1 MINAY
6 LSSLLQD
13 AKLRLTPFT
22 QWAGELRNPEIL
34 KADIIAGATVA
45 LVLIPQS
52 MAYAQLA
59 GLPPHI
65 GLYASFLVP
74 IIAALFGSS
83 RQLQNGPVAII
94 SLMTAA
100 ALASLGL
107 SLEQYIIHAAILALM
122 VGIFQLIL
130 GFLRLGILVDFLSHP
145 VVIGFTN
152 AAAIVIGSLQIGKLF
167 GISMDSSKNLFETF
181 GEFLK
186 QVPTE
191 THMPTLI
198 MGALSLFL
206 LIFLRKAFPKL
217 PGILI
222 TVLITIVVSWLLGYE
237 ELGGG
242 VVGVVTPGLP
252 AFVFPVAEDLHF
264 QKLIMPAIIIALLSF
279 VEAFSIAKAVASKTR
294 QRISADQE
302 MVGKGLA
309 NIVAGVTQ
317 GYAVS
322 GSFSRTAVA
331 FDAGARTGFA
341 AIVTGIIVGIT
352 LLFLTPLLYHLPLAT
367 LAAIIIVA
375 VYGMI
380 KFQPFKHA
388 WSVNPHDGA
397 IALIVFIT
405 TLVFAPHLENG
416 IFIGVILSIIMY
428 LYRTMKPHFAELAK
442 DKEGVFRDAE
452 IFGMQTS
459 ETFALFRFDGDLY
472 FANAGYLEKRLLN
485 AVADKP
491 KLRALVL
498 DLEAVDQID
507 STGEEML
514 AHMAEG
520 LKEAGITFCI
530 SRPKHKLVS
539 ALQRSGLYEVIGTN
553 NFYGKRIRAIW
564 DLKERL
570 GEEID
575 ISHLEYYKPSDPDEE
590 KGSDPTTVV
599 NTNLGSA
606 NTQSIS
612 ASDIPQAS
620 DSNSTP
626 DK

>member
-1 MINAY
+1 MLNSYIT
-6 LSSLLQD
+6 SLLHD
-13 AKLRLTPFT
+13 AVLRLTPFK
-22 QWAGELRNPEIL
+22 QWIGELKNPDIL

-74 IIAALFGSS
+74 IVAAIFGSS

-100 ALASLGL
+100 ALATLNL
-107 SLEQYIIHAAILALM
+107 SVEEYIIHAAILALM
-122 VGIFQLIL
+122 VGAFQLIL

-167 GISMDSSKNLFETF
+167 GIPMDSSQNLFDTF
-181 GEFLK
+181 AEFLR
-186 QVPTE
+186 QVPTD
-191 THMPTLI
+191 THFVTLI
-198 MGALSLFL
+198 MGGLSLFL
-206 LIFLRKAFPKL
+206 LIFFRTQFPKL

-222 TVLITIVVSWLLGYE
+222 TVLITIVASWLLGYE
-237 ELGGG
+237 DRGGA
-242 VVGVVTPGLP
+242 VVGMVEPGLP
-252 AFVFPVAEDLHF
+252 PIVIPVSENLQFSALV
-264 QKLIMPAIIIALLSF
+264 MPAMIIALLSF

-309 NIVAGVTQ
+309 NIVAGFTQ

-331 FDAGARTGFA
+331 FDAGAKTGFA

-380 KFQPFKHA
+380 KFEPFRHA
-388 WSVNPHDGA
+388 WKVNPHDGF
-397 IALIVFIT
+397 IALVVFLA
-405 TLVFAPHLENG
+405 TLAFAPHLENG
-416 IFIGVILSIIMY
+416 IFIGVALSVGFY
-428 LYRTMKPHFAELAK
+428 LYRTMKPHFAELSK
-442 DKEGVFRDAE
+442 DKEGEFRDAKM
-452 IFGMQTS
+452 FGMETS
-459 ETFALFRFDGDLY
+459 ETFAIFRFDGDLY

-485 AVADKP
+485 AIADKP
-491 KLRALVL
+491 KLKAIVL

-514 AHMAEG
+514 SHMAEG
-520 LKEAGITFCI
+520 LHELGITFCI
-530 SRPKHKLVS
+530 SRAKFKLMD
-539 ALQRSGLYEVIGTN
+539 ALKRSGLYEIIGEK

-570 GEEID
+570 GDEID
-575 ISHLEYYKPSDPDEE
+575 ISHLEYYRPSDLADRANA
-590 KGSDPTTVV
+590 DPTTI
-599 NTNLGSA
+599 T
-606 NTQSIS
+606 
-612 ASDIPQAS
+612 
-620 DSNSTP
+620 SNETINVSPVKPEPKEQGDT
-626 DK
+626 

>member
-13 AKLRLTPFT
+13 AKLRLTPFK
-22 QWAGELRNPEIL
+22 QWAGELRNPDIL

-107 SLEQYIIHAAILALM
+107 TLEQYIIHAAILALM
-122 VGIFQLIL
+122 VGIFQLVL

-152 AAAIVIGSLQIGKLF
+152 AAAIVIGSLQVGKLF
-167 GISMDSSKNLFETF
+167 GIPMDSSEGLINTF
-181 GEFLK
+181 REFLSK
-186 QVPTE
+186 VPSE
-191 THMPTLI
+191 TNMPTLV
-198 MGALSLFL
+198 MAALSLFL
-206 LIFLRKAFPKL
+206 LIYLRKAFPRL

-222 TVLITIVVSWLLGYE
+222 TVLITMTLSWFLDFE
-237 ELGGG
+237 SKGGA
-242 VVGVVTPGLP
+242 VVGEITPGLP
-252 AFVFPVAEDLHF
+252 AFVFPVAEDLHLK
-264 QKLIMPAIIIALLSF
+264 QLIMPAIIIALLSF

-352 LLFLTPLLYHLPLAT
+352 LLFLTPFLYHLPLAT

-380 KFQPFKHA
+380 KFEPFHHA
-388 WSVNPHDGA
+388 WRVNPHDGI

-405 TLVFAPHLENG
+405 TLAFAPHLENG
-416 IFIGVILSIIMY
+416 IFIGVILSIVLY
-428 LYRTMKPHFAELAK
+428 LYRTMQPHFAELAK

-459 ETFALFRFDGDLY
+459 ESFALFRYDGDLY
-472 FANAGYLEKRLLN
+472 FANAGYLEKCLLN

-491 KLRALVL
+491 KLKALVL

-514 AHMAEG
+514 VHMAEG

-530 SRPKHKLVS
+530 SRPKHKLIS
-539 ALQRSGLYEVIGTN
+539 ALKRSGLYDVIGSQ

-564 DLKERL
+564 SLKERL
-570 GEEID
+570 GDEID
-575 ISHLEYYKPSDPDEE
+575 ISHLEYYKPSDPEE
-590 KGSDPTTVV
+590 VMGSDPTAVINIDNPLSST
-599 NTNLGSA
+599 
-606 NTQSIS
+606 
-612 ASDIPQAS
+612 
-620 DSNSTP
+620 STP
-626 DK
+626 KPTSET

>member
-1 MINAY
+1 MNTY
-6 LSSLLQD
+6 LSILLRD

-22 QWAGELRNPEIL
+22 QWAGELKNPEIL
-34 KADIIAGATVA
+34 KADVIAGITVA

-94 SLMTAA
+94 SLMSAA
-100 ALASLGL
+100 ALANLAL
-107 SLEQYIIHAAILALM
+107 STEQYIIHAAILALM
-122 VGIFQLIL
+122 VGVFQLIL
-130 GFLRLGILVDFLSHP
+130 GFLRLGVLVDFLSHP

-167 GISMDSSKNLFETF
+167 GISMESNTNLFSTF
-181 GEFLK
+181 SKFIGEI
-186 QVPTE
+186 PTH
-191 THMPTLI
+191 THLPTLI
-198 MGALSLFL
+198 MGILSLFL
-206 LIFLRKAFPKL
+206 LIYLRRQFPRL
-217 PGILI
+217 PGILL
-222 TVLITIVVSWLLGYE
+222 TVVITILMSWLIGFE
-237 ELGGG
+237 DRGGA
-242 VVGVVTPGLP
+242 VVGFVNPGLP
-252 AFVFPVAEDLHF
+252 AIRIPIADEWHF
-264 QKLIMPAIIIALLSF
+264 KALVVPAMIIALLSF

-309 NIVAGVTQ
+309 NIAAGFTQ
-317 GYAVS
+317 GYSVS

-331 FDAGARTGFA
+331 FDAGAKTGFA
-341 AIVTGIIVGIT
+341 AIVSGIIVGIT
-352 LLFLTPLLYHLPLAT
+352 LLFLTPLLHHLPLAT

-375 VYGMI
+375 VYNMI
-380 KFQPFKHA
+380 KFEPFQHA
-388 WSVNPHDGA
+388 WKVNPHDGV
-397 IALIVFIT
+397 IALIVFLS
-405 TLVFAPHLENG
+405 TLAAAPHLETG
-416 IFIGVILSIIMY
+416 IFIGVALSIALY

-442 DKEGVFRDAE
+442 DKDGVFRDAK
-452 IFGMQTS
+452 IYGMQTS
-459 ETFALFRFDGDLY
+459 DNFALFRFDGDLY

-485 AVADKP
+485 AIADKP
-491 KLRALVL
+491 NLKAIVL

-520 LKEAGITFCI
+520 LKLAGIILCI
-530 SRPKHKLVS
+530 SRPKHKLLS
-539 ALQRSGLYEVIGTN
+539 ALERSGLYEVIGSQ

-570 GEEID
+570 GDELD
-575 ISHLEYYKPSDPDEE
+575 ISHLEYYKPIDERPDEHEDRDFADKPFAIKPAPKHSDPE
-590 KGSDPTTVV
+590 T
-599 NTNLGSA
+599 
-606 NTQSIS
+606 
-612 ASDIPQAS
+612 
-620 DSNSTP
+620 
-626 DK
+626 